1 MHTRPVDPVIRS
13 ILLPLDGS
21 KRAELA
27 LPVVEVLGKACPA
40 EIKLLHI
47 VEREA
52 PAAVHGEPH
61 LNSVEEAAAY
71 LERIALRL
79 RADGLT
85 VTLHIHDEPE
95 RDVTQSIASHASELN
110 ADLVVLVA
118 HGEGGWRN
126 LVFGRVAQQVA
137 LRGHRPALV
146 LQDRHDGTLAAFPPK
161 LIAVLLE
168 GPVDAEGEQVLPMAV
183 AMARACGASL
193 RLIIVVPS
201 AEMSTER
208 GPVATLLPSATRA
221 LADIERD
228 AAVNYLEG
236 HLARLR
242 EAGIPA
248 TAVVLRGE
256 PVEEALPEAAR
267 SGAELLAIVTHPRS
281 PLSGL
286 LSGSVGARAL
296 ARFDGS
302 LLIVRSPV
310 GK

>member
-1 MHTRPVDPVIRS
+1 
-13 ILLPLDGS
+13 
-21 KRAELA
+21 
-27 LPVVEVLGKACPA
+27 
-40 EIKLLHI
+40 
-47 VEREA
+47 
-52 PAAVHGEPH
+52 
-61 LNSVEEAAAY
+61 
-71 LERIALRL
+71 
-79 RADGLT
+79 
-85 VTLHIHDEPE
+85 
-95 RDVTQSIASHASELN
+95 
-110 ADLVVLVA
+110 
-118 HGEGGWRN
+118 
-126 LVFGRVAQQVA
+126 
-137 LRGHRPALV
+137 
-146 LQDRHDGTLAAFPPK
+146 
-161 LIAVLLE
+161 
-168 GPVDAEGEQVLPMAV
+168 
-183 AMARACGASL
+183 
-193 RLIIVVPS
+193 
-201 AEMSTER
+201 MSTER